1 MKDKIEKI
9 EVQKGDNTF
18 FYTVEEFVERDD
30 GWIEIKTVFSE
41 KYLFRREQI
50 MQRYIVNTDSNE
62 KRDLYIPQA
71 DGTFKK

>member
-1 MKDKIEKI
+1 MKDEIEKI
-9 EVQKGDNTF
+9 EVQKGDKSY

-62 KRDLYIPQA
+62 KRDLYIPQH
-71 DGTFKK
+71 DGTLKK

>member
-1 MKDKIEKI
+1 MKDEIEKI
-9 EVQKGDNTF
+9 EVQKGDKSY
-18 FYTVEEFVERDD
+18 FYTVEEFVEHDD

-50 MQRYIVNTDSNE
+50 IQRYVFNTDSKE